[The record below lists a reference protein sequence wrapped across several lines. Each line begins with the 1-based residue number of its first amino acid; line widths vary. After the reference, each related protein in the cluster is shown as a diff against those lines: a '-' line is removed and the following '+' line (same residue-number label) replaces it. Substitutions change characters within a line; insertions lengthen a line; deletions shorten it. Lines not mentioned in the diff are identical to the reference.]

1 MRLLADENFSK
12 LAVEAARAAGHDV
25 SWFGEESPSI
35 GDRDVLAAAIAGG
48 RVIVTLDKD
57 FGELLFAAA
66 AAPPPGVLFL
76 RPGDLP
82 PDQVA
87 RRLLALLGQ
96 NLPLVGRFTV
106 DDGVRVRSRPL
117 PRPGK

>member
-1 MRLLADENFSK
+1 MRLLADENFPK
-12 LAVEAARAAGHDV
+12 LAVEAARAAGYDV
-25 SWFGEESPSI
+25 SWIAENSPSI
-35 GDRDVLAAAIAGG
+35 SDRDVLAAAIAEG
-48 RVIVTLDKD
+48 RIVVTLDKD

-66 AAPPPGVLFL
+66 AVPPPGVLFL

-87 RRLLALLGQ
+87 RRLLALLNQ
-96 NLPLVGRFTV
+96 HLPLAGRFTV

-117 PRPGK
+117 PRPAK

>member
-1 MRLLADENFSK
+1 MKLLADENFPR

-25 SWFGEESPSI
+25 TWISEDDSSI
-35 GDRDVLAAAIAGG
+35 ADRAVLAVAVAEG
-48 RVIVTLDKD
+48 RVILTLDKD

-82 PDQVA
+82 PGEVA
-87 RRLLALLGQ
+87 RRLLGVLSQ
-96 NLPLVGRFTV
+96 SLPLVGRFTV
-106 DDGVRVRSRPL
+106 HDGKRLRSRPL
-117 PRPGK
+117 PAPPR